1 MIPTQVRIRAYIRLS
16 KLHTAETEMP
26 ILKAEKKTAR
36 IPGSSASFEAGGP
49 DYPEQMLYAAVPDR
63 RDEEHPVVLY
73 ENTSRTGG
81 QRGGGETSAG
91 ECTGHSQN
99 IEGRMVPLSEPAE
112 KRARFSA
119 LDRQMSLFAPKCRIF
134 QQLDCHGNAV

>member
-49 DYPEQMLYAAVPDR
+49 D
-63 RDEEHPVVLY
+63 
-73 ENTSRTGG
+73 SICG
-81 QRGGGETSAG
+81 
-91 ECTGHSQN
+91 CTGPQGCGTPCRAVL
-99 IEGRMVPLSEPAE
+99 IPAE
-112 KRARFSA
+112 LEDKEEAEKLLPESA
-119 LDRQMSLFAPKCRIF
+119 PDTHRTLKGEWF
-134 QQLDCHGNAV
+134 H

>member
-16 KLHTAETEMP
+16 QLHTAETEMP

-63 RDEEHPVVLY
+63 RDVEHPVVLY
-73 ENTSRTGG
+73 EYQPNWRTK
-81 QRGGGETSAG
+81 
-91 ECTGHSQN
+91 
-99 IEGRMVPLSEPAE
+99 
-112 KRARFSA
+112 KRRRNF
-119 LDRQMSLFAPKCRIF
+119 CRRVHRI
-134 QQLDCHGNAV
+134 LTEH

>member
-63 RDEEHPVVLY
+63 RDVEHPVVLY
-73 ENTSRTGG
+73 EYQPNWRTKKRRRNFCRRVHRILTEHCRENG
-81 QRGGGETSAG
+81 S
-91 ECTGHSQN
+91 
-99 IEGRMVPLSEPAE
+99 I
-112 KRARFSA
+112 KRA
-119 LDRQMSLFAPKCRIF
+119 C
-134 QQLDCHGNAV
+134 

>member
-1 MIPTQVRIRAYIRLS
+1 MRLYR
-16 KLHTAETEMP
+16 TAGMWNTLSCCM
-26 ILKAEKKTAR
+26 
-36 IPGSSASFEAGGP
+36 
-49 DYPEQMLYAAVPDR
+49 
-63 RDEEHPVVLY
+63 
-73 ENTSRTGG
+73 NTSRTGG

-91 ECTGHSQN
+91 ECTGYSQN

-134 QQLDCHGNAV
+134 QQLV